1 MIIEIYPNAIDCGIS
16 PFIFWNSCL
25 DEIYDLISSYRRREK
40 LKQKQRAVDNA
51 ILAQQII
58 QGIGALFSEKDSEI
72 EIKQLWDYYPGVFE
86 DEKKLYEKQKEIDE
100 FEKFK
105 EKRREFAQRYNLK
118 IGVDG

>member
-1 MIIEIYPNAIDCGIS
+1 M
-16 PFIFWNSCL
+16 

-105 EKRREFAQRYNLK
+105 EKRREFVQRYNLK